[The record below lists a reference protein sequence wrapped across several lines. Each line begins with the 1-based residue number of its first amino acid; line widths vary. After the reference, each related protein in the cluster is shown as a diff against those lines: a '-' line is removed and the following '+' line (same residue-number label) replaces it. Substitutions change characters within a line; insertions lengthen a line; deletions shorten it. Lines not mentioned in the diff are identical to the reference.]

1 MSNDAEVAVYASADM
16 VLKAVDDLCA
26 TQQEMEK
33 WIEVT
38 DDVWKVFQVDGE
50 GMGGQ
55 KGESSSDQ
63 RRSQPRR
70 GLLLRLSTDASSL
83 ASSLA

>member
-1 MSNDAEVAVYASADM
+1 VSNDAEVAVYASADM
-16 VLKAVDDLCA
+16 VLKAVDDLCV
-26 TQQEMEK
+26 TQQEKEK

-50 GMGGQ
+50 GIGGP

-63 RRSQPRR
+63 RGSQPRR
-70 GLLLRLSTDASSL
+70 GLLLHHSTNASSL
-83 ASSLA
+83 A